1 MASHARYT
9 RTSHLTVLKHLS
21 YGQSHFAAS
30 RSSRE
35 ISVLLPPSPHA
46 KARRTRSPVSG
57 AETSEVLRL
66 SRILKK
72 FYRPSRNR
80 GNLRPSLIGVVQDPP
95 NRPGSRR
102 RYIARK
108 NYILSPRSQAV
119 MSSGEVTSSS
129 STARVPAGSG
139 IMRSGRAIRGNR
151 AGRIATPLL
160 LFCCLVAAL
169 CGVVSADEGEYV
181 PVWSLGA
188 SGPVSSVAVTH
199 DGSTIVASA
208 GSMVYLLDRQGNVL
222 WQNSAGSRVNGVG
235 ISPEGSWIGV
245 AADKL
250 YLYNRDGDLLW
261 TVKTSFVYR
270 SVDLSSN
277 GMYVAAG
284 CDNGAVYIFDRNKK
298 QLWDYDMGTDSYGL
312 AISENGR
319 RIAIG
324 CDNQGVYL
332 LNSRE
337 GESWSYG
344 TGRLVRGIDLTPD
357 GRFVAAGSVDRC
369 LYLSTGEGEHLWKY
383 PVGDAVSSTALTNE
397 ADRIFAAAGKTI
409 HVIDRTGAEVQ
420 KIGLGGRAE
429 SVAVTPEG
437 SFLVVGGGEGDRSIR
452 LFTNDPDLV
461 EAWNPPEAVIN
472 ETEQPGEATAGV
484 TVSPA
489 PGNTSTDTG
498 AEVGAAAR
506 EEVPITSRVSGWVE
520 NIISLLFKPQEDFL
534 A

>member
-1 MASHARYT
+1 
-9 RTSHLTVLKHLS
+9 
-21 YGQSHFAAS
+21 
-30 RSSRE
+30 
-35 ISVLLPPSPHA
+35 
-46 KARRTRSPVSG
+46 
-57 AETSEVLRL
+57 
-66 SRILKK
+66 
-72 FYRPSRNR
+72 
-80 GNLRPSLIGVVQDPP
+80 
-95 NRPGSRR
+95 
-102 RYIARK
+102 
-108 NYILSPRSQAV
+108 

-129 STARVPAGSG
+129 STFRARAYSR
-139 IMRSGRAIRGNR
+139 IANSGRVR
-151 AGRIATPLL
+151 TVLL
-160 LFCCLVAAL
+160 LCCCLIAAL

-181 PVWSLGA
+181 PVWGLGA
-188 SGPVSSVAVTH
+188 NGPVSSVAVTH

-208 GSMVYLLDRQGNVL
+208 DSVVYVLDQQGNVL
-222 WQNSAGSRVNGVG
+222 WKASVGGRVNSVG
-235 ISPEGSWIGV
+235 ISPEGSRIGV

-250 YLYNRDGDLLW
+250 YLYDGEGGLLW
-261 TVKTSFVYR
+261 TEKTTFVYR

-298 QLWDYDMGTDSYGL
+298 QLWDYDMGTDSYDL

-344 TGRLVRGIDLTPD
+344 TGKLVRGIDLTPD

-383 PVGDAVSSTALTNE
+383 PVGDAVVSTALTNE
-397 ADRIFAAAGKTI
+397 ADRIFAASGKTI
-409 HVIDRTGAEVQ
+409 HVLDRTGAEVQ
-420 KIGLGGRAE
+420 KIALKGRAE

-452 LFTNDPDLV
+452 LFTNDPDLI
-461 EAWNPPEAVIN
+461 ETWNPPEAAIN
-472 ETEQPGEATAGV
+472 ETEPSANVTVGV
-484 TVSPA
+484 TVPPE
-489 PGNTSTDTG
+489 PGNTSTGMAGVSAD
-498 AEVGAAAR
+498 AR
-506 EEVPITSRVSGWVE
+506 EEVPITSRVYGWVE
-520 NIISLLFKPQEDFL
+520 NIISLLFEPQENFL

>member
-1 MASHARYT
+1 
-9 RTSHLTVLKHLS
+9 
-21 YGQSHFAAS
+21 
-30 RSSRE
+30 
-35 ISVLLPPSPHA
+35 
-46 KARRTRSPVSG
+46 
-57 AETSEVLRL
+57 
-66 SRILKK
+66 
-72 FYRPSRNR
+72 
-80 GNLRPSLIGVVQDPP
+80 
-95 NRPGSRR
+95 
-102 RYIARK
+102 
-108 NYILSPRSQAV
+108 

-129 STARVPAGSG
+129 STARV
-139 IMRSGRAIRGNR
+139 RADTGMMLFEREIRGDR

-160 LFCCLVAAL
+160 IFCLLIAAI

-188 SGPVSSVAVTH
+188 NGPVSSVAVTH
-199 DGSTIVASA
+199 DGSTIVAAA
-208 GSMVYLLDRQGNVL
+208 GSVVYLLDQQGNVL
-222 WQNSAGSRVNGVG
+222 WQNPVGSRVNGVG
-235 ISPEGSWIGV
+235 VSPEGSRIGV

-261 TVKTSFVYR
+261 TVKTGYVYR

-298 QLWDYDMGTDSYGL
+298 QLWDYDMGTDSYDL

-332 LNSRE
+332 LNSRQ

-344 TGRLVRGIDLTPD
+344 TGKMVRGIALTPD

-383 PVGDAVSSTALTNE
+383 PIGDAVSSTALTNE
-397 ADRIFAAAGKTI
+397 AKRIFGAAGKTI
-409 HVIDRTGAEVQ
+409 HVIDRTGAVVQ
-420 KIGLGGRAE
+420 KIGLAGRAE
-429 SVAVTPEG
+429 SVAVTPDG

-461 EAWNPPEAVIN
+461 ETWNPPEAALDG
-472 ETEQPGEATAGV
+472 TELPENTTAGV
-484 TVSPA
+484 NAPPVS
-489 PGNTSTDTG
+489 GNGRTDTEAG
-498 AEVGAAAR
+498 VSADAQEN
-506 EEVPITSRVSGWVE
+506 VPITSRVSGWVE